1 MVVARVCV
9 CVWGERE
16 REREREMYG
25 CGGWRDWGEMVVARD
40 TEMCGCGRVEG
51 WRDGGREGWRG
62 RVADHKALVEDV
74 YPGPQ
79 STQNRRS
86 RRVQASAQSASTS
99 CSRGPRP

>member
-1 MVVARVCV
+1 MWRMEGLGRDDG
-9 CVWGERE
+9 GERHTDVW
-16 REREREMYG
+16 MWTG
-25 CGGWRDWGEMVVARD
+25 
-40 TEMCGCGRVEG
+40 
-51 WRDGGREGWRG
+51 GGREGGEGGRG
-62 RVADHKALVEDV
+62 RLADHKALVEDV